1 MKKKRQPIVNFVLII
16 LCVIIIAPFLLIV
29 GVSLS
34 NEKDVLAEG
43 YRFIPK
49 HFDLSAYKYLF
60 SDPTHIINAYR
71 VTITYS
77 VIATVLGV
85 LLMAMLAYPLSQK
98 ELPKRK
104 AISFMLYFTMLFSG
118 GLVPTYILTA
128 NYLKLSNTLMVYIV
142 TGLIVPWYVFMMRTF
157 FNDIPKEI
165 IDSALVDGANDFMIF
180 WRFILPLSKPVLA
193 TIALFMFLGKWN
205 DWNTALL
212 YITDDKLVSLQ
223 YLLQRIMKNIEL
235 IRSSEFAAAI
245 NVSDIPSETVRMAMV
260 VVVAGPALVVFPF
273 FQKYFVKGL
282 TVGSV
287 KG

>member
-1 MKKKRQPIVNFVLII
+1 MKKRQPILNLVFII

-29 GVSLS
+29 SVSLS
-34 NEKDVLAEG
+34 NEKDVLVDG

-49 HFDLSAYKYLF
+49 HFDLSAYQYLF
-60 SDPTHIINAYR
+60 SDPSAIINAYR

-85 LLMAMLAYPLSQK
+85 LLMAMFAYPLSQK

-118 GLVPTYILTA
+118 GLVPTYILIA

-142 TGLIVPWYVFMMRTF
+142 TGLIAPWYVFMMRTF
-157 FNDIPKEI
+157 FNDIPKAI
-165 IDSALVDGANDFMIF
+165 IESALMDGANDFAIF

-193 TIALFMFLGKWN
+193 TIALFLFLGKWN

-223 YLLQRIMKNIEL
+223 YLLQKIMKNIEL
-235 IRSSEFAAAI
+235 VRSSEFAAAT